1 MVHRTLASSSE
12 RNPHQHWDMKYTW
25 PHKNCESSYVIMIK
39 SKVENSKIREKLRE
53 NFMTKYKYES
63 LQQFFVLGNGGG
75 VSEEQI
81 KRMKHINSAYSESEK
96 YGDIIFGDFD
106 DHNQVLKSLLSYK
119 FVFEKCPAVKEGFTL

>member
-1 MVHRTLASSSE
+1 
-12 RNPHQHWDMKYTW
+12 
-25 PHKNCESSYVIMIK
+25 MIK